1 MAETFKTGH
10 RPAGTVRPE
19 DICNLVTMVH
29 RQSRKLLQ
37 VMLALGG
44 TAAVGI
50 ALLHIVLG
58 PASIPGSVPVN
69 ATMDSED
76 RFYATLLLAYGLA
89 VLECVRDVD
98 RRAHR
103 IKLLALVFL
112 GGFVARVIS
121 AAVVG
126 LPHPF
131 FIVMAALEL
140 VLPLVIIWL
149 ATRVHPPFRGG
160 WTQRPSNAVT
170 SEAP

>member
-1 MAETFKTGH
+1 LAETFKTGH
-10 RPAGTVRPE
+10 RPADTVRPE
-19 DICNLVTMVH
+19 DIGNLVTMVH

-37 VMLALGG
+37 GLLALGG

-131 FIVMAALEL
+131 FIVRAALEL
-140 VLPLVIIWL
+140 VLPLVITWL
-149 ATRVHPPFRGG
+149 ATRVHPPFVADGRSAPR
-160 WTQRPSNAVT
+160 TQ
-170 SEAP
+170 